1 MITLSDT
8 RWQAVLPLRSV
19 DIQLPDLPKT
29 QRIAATSDGGQMN
42 GEFDAAFSD
51 GSLTRA
57 PFDPDAPTGPPP
69 AFEANVLEAR
79 YETWARPDFD
89 LTDHPPQDAETTA
102 PQIDRRR

>member
-1 MITLSDT
+1 MLVNTDT

-19 DIQLPDLPKT
+19 DIQPPDLPTT
-29 QRIAATSDGGQMN
+29 QRIDPATDSTPTRHQI
-42 GEFDAAFSD
+42 DAAFAD
-51 GSLTRA
+51 DSLVRV

-89 LTDHPPQDAETTA
+89 LTDQGDTNRPR
-102 PQIDRRR
+102 IDLRR